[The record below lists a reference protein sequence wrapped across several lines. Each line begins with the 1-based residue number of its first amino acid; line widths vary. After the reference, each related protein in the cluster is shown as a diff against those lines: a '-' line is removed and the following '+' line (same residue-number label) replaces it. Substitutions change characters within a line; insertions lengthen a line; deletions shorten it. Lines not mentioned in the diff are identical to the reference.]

1 MDFVLPSWYGDARSS
16 GLVGWS
22 TRPTLHEHAA
32 ENNLTF
38 IRTEATHIVWVMNGD
53 FQEVAT
59 CCYFKKDF
67 CNFMKLTPDKRGKF
81 ERVLTRHVHAFSSC
95 GCVPLPIGSR
105 KRGMCVRCKVEYDNT
120 ERIKV
125 EALRLDRQLQEDAL
139 RLDLMVRGE
148 ALNRQQDDLLLRQ
161 RELDEAKRA
170 HEHQLAINTA
180 ISCQR
185 VRRGTRQLSNP
196 VQSSVNAR
204 SRPAQQ
210 QQTKRPCLQTCRVPG
225 SGSMVSRPLA
235 VSDIFG
241 AHAQLKVV
249 YAGGNKI
256 VGTGGQ
262 TTGIVAG
269 FVEFDS
275 SGMTV
280 PVVVKQYDLMNAG
293 SVLAIKQEFAA
304 LTSMKQSR
312 SVVRCLGMCA
322 ESRGLVL
329 ERLPLDLRDLFEASH
344 KNDNADYQVHYMLE
358 RPISTAANAKKY
370 IVKVCLLYN
379 INIH

>member
-1 MDFVLPSWYGDARSS
+1 M
-16 GLVGWS
+16 
-22 TRPTLHEHAA
+22 
-32 ENNLTF
+32 
-38 IRTEATHIVWVMNGD
+38 VWVKNRSDNKEFVM
-53 FQEVAT
+53 
-59 CCYFKKDF
+59 CCYYKTGF
-67 CNFMKLTPDKRGKF
+67 CEFSILKPDKRGNIRREF
-81 ERVLTRHVHAFSSC
+81 HRHVHGFSTC
-95 GCVPLPIGSR
+95 GVCGFCWPLPIRKQNSSR
-105 KRGMCVRCKVEYDNT
+105 IEPSKCFQCLEHYTKVIET
-120 ERIKV
+120 QE
-125 EALRLDRQLQEDAL
+125 EALR
-139 RLDLMVRGE
+139 
-148 ALNRQQDDLLLRQ
+148 LRQ
-161 RELDEAKRA
+161 RELDEAKREASDLQLREEALRLDLMHQGEALNRKGDELRLQQKMLDEAKRA
-170 HEHQLAINTA
+170 HDQTQSQLVMNNAATMQLMA
-180 ISCQR
+180 TR
-185 VRRGTRQLSNP
+185 GRRSGTRQLPNP
-196 VQSSVNAR
+196 VQLVSR

-210 QQTKRPCLQTCRVPG
+210 QQTKRPCLQTCMVPG
-225 SGSMVSRPLA
+225 SGSMVARPLA

-249 YAGGNKI
+249 YAGGNKVI
-256 VGTGGQ
+256 GTGGQ

-304 LTSMKQSR
+304 LTSMKPSR

-329 ERLPLDLRDLFEASH
+329 ERLPLDLRDLFEVSH
-344 KNDNADYQVHYMLE
+344 KNNNEDYQVHYLLE

-379 INIH
+379 IH